1 MCWFEFLYRCNTWHP
16 SLKEIKLSI
25 ELDFPLVNKI
35 YMKNATQNSTVLIGL
50 TNPKSPSNVG
60 AVMRAAGCYGVN
72 EVIYTGKRYQQAAK
86 FSTDT
91 KNISQRIPLTP
102 VESLILTKDESIE
115 IVCVELA
122 EGATPLPLFKHP
134 QNALYIL
141 GPEDGSISQEVV
153 DRADHVVYIPTIGC
167 MNLAATV
174 NVVLYDRLAK
184 SDQLDVSDELIKQ
197 SRDTNNKIKLRK

>member
-1 MCWFEFLYRCNTWHP
+1 
-16 SLKEIKLSI
+16 
-25 ELDFPLVNKI
+25 
-35 YMKNATQNSTVLIGL
+35 MKNEVQNSTVVIGL

-72 EVIYTGKRYQQAAK
+72 QVVYTGQRYQQAAK

-91 KNISQRIPLTP
+91 KNMTKRIPLTP
-102 VESLILTKDESIE
+102 VESLMATKDKNVEVI
-115 IVCVELA
+115 CVELV

-134 QNALYIL
+134 EHALYIL

-153 DRADHVVYIPTIGC
+153 DAADHVVYVPTIGC

-184 SDQLDVSDELIKQ
+184 SEHLDVSNELIQQ
-197 SRDTNNKIKLRK
+197 SRDTNNKIKINKND

>member
-1 MCWFEFLYRCNTWHP
+1 MNN
-16 SLKEIKLSI
+16 
-25 ELDFPLVNKI
+25 DV
-35 YMKNATQNSTVLIGL
+35 QNSHVIVGL

-72 EVIYTGKRYQQAAK
+72 EVIYTGQRYQQAAK

-102 VESLILTKDESIE
+102 VESLIANKGKDVE
-115 IVCVELA
+115 IICVELV
-122 EGATPLPLFKHP
+122 EGATPLPLFNHP

-141 GPEDGSISQEVV
+141 GPEDGSISQKVV
-153 DRADHVVYIPTIGC
+153 DQADHVVYIPTIGC

-184 SDQLDVSDELIKQ
+184 SNNIVANDDLIKQ
-197 SRDTNNKIKLRK
+197 SRDTNNKIRIKGNN